1 MVRTNRVG
9 PAPPTTTATRTAW
22 TAVQLK
28 SETNVT
34 LMRTLPKS
42 GRVTGAQEI
51 RFPVAEPDP
60 IRLIPNAHNDHVRV
74 GVTSSVV
81 CGAGDLGQVGT
92 FLPILAI
99 HLGFKVARAVSN
111 NVFGVLTV
119 ENGALDANAYKQTI
133 DRWTHQD
140 RGDPVAIWK
149 CEPTG
154 APINAN
160 LAYYLCLVR
169 NTNYT
174 KRGEVHSC
182 FFLVREDQSKAT
194 WSRIY
199 VNAYDFTRINNPTH
213 LRTPPASGSSSDF
226 NNPLYSGPPPISS
239 PPSSARPSSPRHSSQ
254 SSSRPTGR
262 GGGASKK
269 PPSVAAYV
277 NTGRT
282 AVVGPGGKRKTVYSK
297 GGKRFVKEM
306 RTGPGGSKRARYVAV

>member
-1 MVRTNRVG
+1 
-9 PAPPTTTATRTAW
+9 
-22 TAVQLK
+22 
-28 SETNVT
+28 
-34 LMRTLPKS
+34 MRTLPKS

-160 LAYYLCLVR
+160 NVR
-169 NTNYT
+169 
-174 KRGEVHSC
+174 S
-182 FFLVREDQSKAT
+182 
-194 WSRIY
+194 WWWWW
-199 VNAYDFTRINNPTH
+199 
-213 LRTPPASGSSSDF
+213 
-226 NNPLYSGPPPISS
+226 
-239 PPSSARPSSPRHSSQ
+239 
-254 SSSRPTGR
+254 
-262 GGGASKK
+262 GGAQQAST
-269 PPSVAAYV
+269 P
-277 NTGRT
+277 NT
-282 AVVGPGGKRKTVYSK
+282 AH
-297 GGKRFVKEM
+297 
-306 RTGPGGSKRARYVAV
+306 RA